1 MAIWKN
7 SHGEGRNMIYLRMFP
22 DWFFF
27 YTMPEGMFHLF
38 HVFLTLETSKDDQTN
53 YAAVLTCNQ
62 CRTAVRRAEQRNH
75 LGCIPYRYSWF
86 MCAILNITIYI
97 YYHISYTYIYIYIYI
112 GHPSTKSYEQM
123 TQGWCPRFAS
133 IRFFFGAVEPVSGP
147 CAIAMKVI
155 PLVN

>member
-1 MAIWKN
+1 MDNLGKQPWIFKDNLGYNITMDFLVFTWIFMAIWKN

-27 YTMPEGMFHLF
+27 YTMPEGVFHLF

-75 LGCIPYRYSWF
+75 LGCIPYRYS
-86 MCAILNITIYI
+86 
-97 YYHISYTYIYIYIYI
+97 
-112 GHPSTKSYEQM
+112 
-123 TQGWCPRFAS
+123 
-133 IRFFFGAVEPVSGP
+133 
-147 CAIAMKVI
+147 
-155 PLVN
+155 